1 MYQVIKLGK
10 QEVPMS
16 ATAATAIYY
25 KSVFNEDMLLNF
37 GKPDADTM
45 WIARLAFIMA
55 MQGKGTDMKTLN
67 EDAFIAWLDTFD
79 PLDLYGVEESNLVIE
94 LFSKQQKTT
103 VETKKKDAKQS
114 GK

>member
-1 MYQVIKLGK
+1 MYQVITFANK
-10 QEVPMS
+10 EVPMS
-16 ATAATAIYY
+16 ATAATAVYY
-25 KSVFNEDMLLNF
+25 KMVFNEDMLLNF
-37 GKPDADTM
+37 GNPNADTM

-55 MQGKGTDMKTLN
+55 MQGKGVNMKELN

-79 PLDLYGVEESNLVIE
+79 PLDMYGVEESNKVVE

-103 VETKKKDAKQS
+103 VAAKKKDAKQS